1 MWALDNAAV
10 RHGLVIPCEDRGIG
24 GKKRRRGK
32 RGGLLRERKRKG
44 GWGVEEV
51 DRVDGTALP
60 IGDEC
65 WGSLAYSVG
74 PKGLSHSL
82 TEWK

>member
-1 MWALDNAAV
+1 MTW
-10 RHGLVIPCEDRGIG
+10 RGQYG
-24 GKKRRRGK
+24 GFWR
-32 RGGLLRERKRKG
+32 
-44 GWGVEEV
+44 GVEVV
-51 DRVDGTALP
+51 DRVDGNALP

-65 WGSLAYSVG
+65 WSSFDYSVG

>member
-1 MWALDNAAV
+1 M
-10 RHGLVIPCEDRGIG
+10 
-24 GKKRRRGK
+24 
-32 RGGLLRERKRKG
+32 RERKGRE
-44 GWGVEEV
+44 GVEEV
-51 DRVDGTALP
+51 DRVDGNALP

-65 WGSLAYSVG
+65 WGSFAYSVG

>member
-1 MWALDNAAV
+1 M
-10 RHGLVIPCEDRGIG
+10 IPCEDRGIEEG
-24 GKKRRRGK
+24 EERGVV
-32 RGGLLRERKRKG
+32 ERKKKEG
-44 GWGVEEV
+44 GGGGGGGGVEEV

-65 WGSLAYSVG
+65 WGSFAYSVG

>member
-1 MWALDNAAV
+1 MTWGGQCGGFLSPA
-10 RHGLVIPCEDRGIG
+10 GIER
-24 GKKRRRGK
+24 KKRRREGVSEGK
-32 RGGLLRERKRKG
+32 KRKG
-44 GWGVEEV
+44 RGVEEV
-51 DRVDGTALP
+51 DRVDGNALP

-65 WGSLAYSVG
+65 WGSFACSVG